1 MPRANE
7 AADIAENVRWERRQ
21 ALKKNRR
28 ELRTDAHRDRVRLLV
43 GTRVVRCY
51 PPYPRGGGPSG
62 SPQAVTTDLPL
73 RTAVVLALPFCGG
86 SLRMLDS
93 GAWASDFRP
102 GTRRFRSPVL
112 PGRRAPIRL
121 PGAWAGRMVLVLRP
135 PSVCKP
141 CVGPS
146 RLPHRAMRRAD
157 THLSACVTRTRRVRR
172 VETWNLRSFPQCLRL
187 HSDITLTLI
196 TC

>member
-1 MPRANE
+1 
-7 AADIAENVRWERRQ
+7 
-21 ALKKNRR
+21 
-28 ELRTDAHRDRVRLLV
+28 
-43 GTRVVRCY
+43 
-51 PPYPRGGGPSG
+51 
-62 SPQAVTTDLPL
+62 
-73 RTAVVLALPFCGG
+73 
-86 SLRMLDS
+86 MLDS

-121 PGAWAGRMVLVLRP
+121 PGAWAGRMVLVPRP

-157 THLSACVTRTRRVRR
+157 THLSACVTRTRTVGTVGRVRYVGEKLGIYAASR
-172 VETWNLRSFPQCLRL
+172 NASDYTPTYTDFDYMLICTACAGLAIGNSICLAWPWEMSSRR
-187 HSDITLTLI
+187 DITFLRPSI
-196 TC
+196 YPESEKAPPRTCASTCAKSMILSCTAWGASRASPVPL